1 MVNKL
6 RFLIKYQF
14 PCLVVL
20 LVTLRINMNT
30 NFKNNKNIQEIALQ
44 YLTDGVFIFDKDRK
58 IILFNPA
65 CEQII
70 GFSREEITRNDY
82 ICLDIFSCHSSDGA
96 CLAICPGLDLFEEK
110 RAKISREYFIKAK
123 DGKTKRVITNYS
135 IIKNEDNKIEYV
147 VGVMRDITEEKIF
160 NEELVRA
167 KTLSTLGQYSNELAH
182 EIKNPLNAINIQMSL
197 LEREIGSHDL
207 SSREELSNIVKV
219 VKEEISRLNKLA
231 KDCLSFS
238 KSGDLK
244 RKDEDIGQ
252 IFEELLSLIT
262 PHAELNGITISLKI
276 LTGCPQILVDKDKL
290 KQAFLNIII
299 NAIDV
304 MTGGGDIEINVSKED
319 GSLNISLKDTGP
331 GIPEEQHDKIFDL
344 FYSTKSGGTG
354 VGLAITKNIIHAHG
368 GNIRF
373 RELNKGAEF
382 IIELPLS

>member
-1 MVNKL
+1 MTIIIERKAGL
-6 RFLIKYQF
+6 
-14 PCLVVL
+14 
-20 LVTLRINMNT
+20 
-30 NFKNNKNIQEIALQ
+30 QEIALQ
-44 YLTDGVFIFDKDRK
+44 YLNDGVFIFDKDRK

-65 CEQII
+65 CEQIV

-82 ICLDIFSCHSSDGA
+82 NCFDIFNCHSSDGT
-96 CLAICPGLDLFEEK
+96 CLAICPGIDLFEEK
-110 RAKISREYFIKAK
+110 RTKIAREYLIKTK
-123 DGKTKRVITNYS
+123 DGKQKRVITNYS
-135 IIKNEDNKIEYV
+135 IIKDENNRIEYV
-147 VGVMRDITEEKIF
+147 VGVMRDITEEKMF
-160 NEELVRA
+160 NEELVRT

-197 LEREIGSHDL
+197 LEREIGNHDL
-207 SSREELSNIVKV
+207 SSREELSDIVKV

-231 KDCLSFS
+231 GDCLDFS

-244 RKDEDIGQ
+244 REDEDIGQ

-262 PHAELNGITISLKI
+262 PHAELNGINIYLRMLKD
-276 LTGCPQILVDKDKL
+276 CQQVLVDRDKL
-290 KQAFLNIII
+290 KQALLNIII

-304 MTGGGDIEINVSKED
+304 MTGGGDIDIKVSKEN
-319 GSLNISLKDTGP
+319 GNLNISIKDTGP

-373 RELNKGAEF
+373 KELNKGAEF